1 VTAREQLH
9 AEIDALDDRSVAS
22 VSEFVRQI
30 VKSQAPKRSGDLLT
44 MLRQVQIDGPVDFS
58 ENLDLYMNGG
68 KSVSDDVH

>member
-1 VTAREQLH
+1 MTAKEQLH
-9 AEIDALDDRSVAS
+9 VEIDALDDRNVTT

-30 VKSQAPKRSGDLLT
+30 IKSQTSERSGDLLT

-58 ENLDLYMNGG
+58 ENLDLYMNGE